1 MTMTSLSGERT
12 GTGLALDRPEDRF
25 PLDRGTAPDL
35 PDLTGL
41 RGPAPLAFRFLTATT
56 GSGGVLPQDIAY
68 DEETQTGVYQ
78 GLPPG
83 VFMTRNPPKTFG
95 PTEPTGEMDAP
106 DDPGPSD
113 D

>member
-1 MTMTSLSGERT
+1 MSATILDEGAGS
-12 GTGLALDRPEDRF
+12 GLALDRPEDRF

-35 PDLTGL
+35 PDLTGH
-41 RGPAPLAFRFLTATT
+41 RGPAPLAFRFLAVVS
-56 GSGGVLPQDIAY
+56 GLGGVLPEDITY

-83 VFMTRNPPKTFG
+83 VFMTKNPPKTYG
-95 PTEPTGEMDAP
+95 PTQPTGELDAP

>member
-1 MTMTSLSGERT
+1 MTTTALSGERA

-35 PDLTGL
+35 PDLTGH
-41 RGPAPLAFRFLTATT
+41 RGPAPLAFRFLTATA
-56 GSGGVLPQDIAY
+56 GSGGVLPEDIAY

-83 VFMTRNPPKTFG
+83 VFMTRNPPKTYG
-95 PTEPTGEMDAP
+95 PTEPTGELDAP